1 MNRSDDKV
9 LAKMNVVIDKAQYEK
24 GRALKE
30 DISPV
35 KKTLQE
41 TVATG
46 KVGNLVVDPGYLV
59 FAPQECKYIWKS
71 EIVFKK
77 F

>member
-9 LAKMNVVIDKAQYEK
+9 LAKMNVVVDKAQYEK
-24 GRALKE
+24 GRSLKE

-35 KKTLQE
+35 EKTLQE

-46 KVGNLVVDPGYLV
+46 KVGNLAVDPGYLV
-59 FAPQECKYIWKS
+59 FTPQECEYT
-71 EIVFKK
+71 
-77 F
+77 

>member
-30 DISPV
+30 DINPV
-35 KKTLQE
+35 EKTLQE
-41 TVATG
+41 TVAAGT
-46 KVGNLVVDPGYLV
+46 VGNLAVDPGYLV
-59 FAPQECKYIWKS
+59 FTPQECEYI
-71 EIVFKK
+71 
-77 F
+77 

>member
-1 MNRSDDKV
+1 MNRSDDNV
-9 LAKMNVVIDKAQYEK
+9 LAKMKVVIDKAQYEK

-30 DISPV
+30 DVSPV

-46 KVGNLVVDPGYLV
+46 KVGNLAVDPGYLV
-59 FAPQECKYIWKS
+59 FEPQEREYIQKL
-71 EIVFKK
+71 EIVLKMF
-77 F
+77 